1 MRIGILE
8 DEVLIADH
16 LSSVIE
22 DKGYEVCF
30 VADNVEEAKELLK
43 NNIDFLL
50 LDIKVNGKLSGIDM
64 ADYVN
69 QHYQIPFIFISS
81 NTDDETIDKVKL
93 AKPYGFLSKPF
104 KNFDVDIAIDLAL
117 EKHSAIQQSNP
128 SKQSVFFVKDKGA
141 WIKLNYNDILYVEAA
156 DNYSTLFFTNQP
168 EMVITKNLKYFE
180 SIFPE
185 SLFIR
190 INRSIIVKIASI
202 DKLDAK
208 YVYITEKSFVISDSI
223 KEELRQKISI

>member
-8 DEVLIADH
+8 DEFLISDH
-16 LSSVIE
+16 LTSVIE

-30 VADNVEEAKELLK
+30 VSDNVDDAKEQLK
-43 NNIDFLL
+43 KNVDFLL
-50 LDIKVNGKLSGIDM
+50 LDIKVNGKQSGIDF
-64 ADYVN
+64 AEFVN
-69 QHYQIPFIFISS
+69 QNYHIPFIFISS
-81 NTDDETIDKVKL
+81 NTDEETIDKVKS
-93 AKPYGFLSKPF
+93 AKPYGFLTKPF

-128 SKQSVFFVKDKGA
+128 IQQSVFFVKDKGA

-156 DNYSTLFFTNQP
+156 DNYSTLFFVNQP

-185 SLFIR
+185 SLFLR
-190 INRSIIVKIASI
+190 INRSIIVKISAI
-202 DKLDAK
+202 DKMHVK
-208 YVYITEKSFVISDSI
+208 YIYINDKAFVVSDNM
-223 KEELRQKISI
+223 KEELRQKINI

>member
-8 DEVLIADH
+8 DEFLISDH
-16 LSSVIE
+16 LTSVIE

-30 VADNVEEAKELLK
+30 VSDNVDDAKEQLK
-43 NNIDFLL
+43 KNVDFLL
-50 LDIKVNGKLSGIDM
+50 LDIKVNGKQSGIDF
-64 ADYVN
+64 AEFVN
-69 QHYQIPFIFISS
+69 QNYNIPFIFISS
-81 NTDDETIDKVKL
+81 NTDEETIDKVKS
-93 AKPYGFLSKPF
+93 AKPYGFLTKPF

-128 SKQSVFFVKDKGA
+128 IQQSVFFVKDKGA

-156 DNYSTLFFTNQP
+156 DNYSTLFFVNQP

-185 SLFIR
+185 SLFLR
-190 INRSIIVKIASI
+190 INRSIIVKISAI
-202 DKLDAK
+202 DKMDVK
-208 YVYITEKSFVISDSI
+208 YIYINDKAFVVSDNM
-223 KEELRQKISI
+223 KEELRQKINI

>member
-16 LSSVIE
+16 LTSVIE

-30 VADNVEEAKELLK
+30 VADNVEDAKEQLK
-43 NNIDFLL
+43 KNVDFLL
-50 LDIKVNGKLSGIDM
+50 LDIRVNGKHSGIDL

-81 NTDDETIDKVKL
+81 NTDEETIDKVKL
-93 AKPYGFLSKPF
+93 AKPFGFLTKPF

-117 EKHSAIQQSNP
+117 EKHATIQQSNP
-128 SKQSVFFVKDKGA
+128 NKQSVFFVKDKGA

-156 DNYSTLFFTNQP
+156 DNYSTLFFINQP
-168 EMVITKNLKYFE
+168 EMVITKSLKYFE

-185 SLFIR
+185 SLFMR
-190 INRSIIVKIASI
+190 INRSIIVKVLSI

-208 YVYITEKSFVISDSI
+208 HVYIKEKAFVISESI
-223 KEELRQKISI
+223 KEELHQKIK

>member
-8 DEVLIADH
+8 DEFLISDH
-16 LSSVIE
+16 LTSVIE

-30 VADNVEEAKELLK
+30 VSDNVDDAKEQLK
-43 NNIDFLL
+43 KNVDFLL
-50 LDIKVNGKLSGIDM
+50 LDIKVNGKQSGIDF
-64 ADYVN
+64 AEFVN
-69 QHYQIPFIFISS
+69 QNYNIPFIFISS
-81 NTDDETIDKVKL
+81 NTDEETIDKVKS
-93 AKPYGFLSKPF
+93 AKPYGFLTKPF

-128 SKQSVFFVKDKGA
+128 IQQSVFFVKDKGA

-156 DNYSTLFFTNQP
+156 DNYSTLFFVNQP

-185 SLFIR
+185 SLFLR
-190 INRSIIVKIASI
+190 INRSIIVKISAI
-202 DKLDAK
+202 DKMHVK
-208 YVYITEKSFVISDSI
+208 YIYINDKAFVVSDNM
-223 KEELRQKISI
+223 KEELRQKINI